1 MKISKLLNKKN
12 YIFFLFLI
20 FFNISTAN
28 EPEDIW
34 NIDKSKIETNKIE
47 TNTENKNQLEI
58 SNDTDGDSISIY
70 DLNNNKN
77 NNNQTIVLE
86 ENNLQDKV
94 SLFGIYDPD
103 QNNLTIDMWKKSE
116 GNEIKKILNKIILQD
131 LSEDATDL
139 LEVALLTN
147 SNAPETNITRDE
159 FYNFQK
165 NFLIKKKDFN
175 LIKLFLE
182 KNKNFI
188 GKDDLINYY
197 ANHYLAEANIE
208 RSCEIFD
215 IVDTVSDDYTS
226 KLKIYCLV
234 NANQIEKALL
244 IFDLKKEMGL
254 IDTFFEKKL
263 FEIIGFETE
272 ANNEISDKNLLA
284 LHLSHRTVENFNY
297 IPNENTPKDIWKY
310 LASTNLLEKIE
321 SIDLEDIEKIK
332 LLEKATHEMK
342 YDEEELFNIYTRFQ
356 FSFNQLLTAKD
367 NYKTLDKSSQRAL
380 IYQKMLLTNEIN
392 EKMELAELLKKLF
405 KDDNM
410 ENAFYFELSKILTE
424 LDSAEITP
432 EYTSFYETNLIN
444 EDTEIK
450 KIKFNNKIIHQSKLL
465 NYFIDKKDVSK
476 MEKETDDILKSIL
489 KDKKYI
495 ITTNDEILLESLK
508 YDGIKI
514 SKKFTNRYD
523 SKVNIPPDLQVKI
536 NNRDLG
542 LILLRFVEIIG
553 EDQLNDLGSETLNF
567 ILITLNQLDLDKI
580 RNKII
585 LKTLPIRV

>member
-34 NIDKSKIETNKIE
+34 NIDKSKIKTNP
-47 TNTENKNQLEI
+47 ENKNQLEI
-58 SNDTDGDSISIY
+58 SNDTDEDSISIY

-116 GNEIKKILNKIILQD
+116 GKEIKKILNKIILQD

-165 NFLIKKKDFN
+165 NFLIKKNDFN

-215 IVDTVSDDYTS
+215 IVDTVSNDYTS

-263 FEIIGFETE
+263 FKIIGFETE

-410 ENAFYFELSKILTE
+410 ENAFYFELSKILNE
-424 LDSAEITP
+424 LDSVEITP

-514 SKKFTNRYD
+514 SKKFTDRYD